1 MTKKKKRMLINI
13 KVTPRSSKN
22 EIIPQSD
29 GSYKIRL
36 TVPPVDGKA
45 NEKIIELLSD
55 YFDVAKSK
63 VVIVR
68 GESSRNKTL
77 SIIQS

>member
-1 MTKKKKRMLINI
+1 MQINI
-13 KVTPRSSKN
+13 KVTLRSSKN
-22 EIIPQSD
+22 EILSQPD
-29 GSYKIRL
+29 GSYQIRI
-36 TVPPVDGKA
+36 TTPPVDGKA

-68 GESSRNKTL
+68 GESSRNKTF
-77 SIIQS
+77 SITQ